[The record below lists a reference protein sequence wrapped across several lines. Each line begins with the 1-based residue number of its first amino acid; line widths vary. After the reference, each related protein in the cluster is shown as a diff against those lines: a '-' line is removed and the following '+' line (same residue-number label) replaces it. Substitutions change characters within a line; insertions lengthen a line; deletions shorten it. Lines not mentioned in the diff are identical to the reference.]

1 MTRKVWLENN
11 IKDNETKPL
20 ARLSIHYNDR
30 DGHVSKIQRVMDN
43 FNPLMS
49 KSGFCRPKSS
59 RQKFDSET
67 WKSMNL

>member
-1 MTRKVWLENN
+1 MTRKAWLENN

-49 KSGFCRPKSS
+49 KKRLLPPKIK
-59 RQKFDSET
+59 QTEV
-67 WKSMNL
+67 